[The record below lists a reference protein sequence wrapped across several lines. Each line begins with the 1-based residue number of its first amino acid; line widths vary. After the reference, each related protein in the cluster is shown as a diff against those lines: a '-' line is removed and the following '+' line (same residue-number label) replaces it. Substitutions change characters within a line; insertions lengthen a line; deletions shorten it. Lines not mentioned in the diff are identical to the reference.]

1 MIIATTNIVPGYEVA
16 EYKGLVT
23 GEVVAG
29 VNAVKDL
36 GAGLRNIFGGR
47 SAGYEEEILRAR
59 NTVIEEVKRN
69 AETLGANAVVGL
81 QLDVESIGAQAGG
94 LILVTAVGTAIKIR

>member
-47 SAGYEEEILRAR
+47 SAWYEEEIIRAR

-94 LILVTAVGTAIKIR
+94 LILVTAVGTAVKIR